1 MTSNSDAFSHKVFL
15 DKTAGV
21 IFIRHGAVLNF
32 DILMRVATEANETPG
47 LLPGYG
53 SFVDFRA
60 CERIDLTS
68 DDVRKVNNFVQQKM
82 AWRGV
87 FPIAFVTASKLT
99 HGISR
104 MYGSF
109 LNEGL
114 PTVNIFTAP
123 EPALEWLGLPRD
135 YKLPF

>member
-1 MTSNSDAFSHKVFL
+1 DSCPHKLFL
-15 DKTAGV
+15 DKSAGV

-32 DILMRVATEANETPG
+32 DILMQVATEANETAG

-53 SFVDFRA
+53 SFVDFRC

-68 DDVRKVNNFVQQKM
+68 DDVRKVNDFVQKKM
-82 AWRGV
+82 AWRGT

-109 LNEGL
+109 LSEGS
-114 PTVNIFTAP
+114 PTVNIFTSP